1 MYCLGALEKFA
12 GMPSEQVRKIGVEIA
27 FLGTRG
33 LDVNSPEAKYSL
45 KSLEGNCSGLN
56 LVCYEYV
63 AFKQFAPEQ
72 NIGFD
77 LDAEYETALGLF
89 KPR

>member
-1 MYCLGALEKFA
+1 
-12 GMPSEQVRKIGVEIA
+12 
-27 FLGTRG
+27 
-33 LDVNSPEAKYSL
+33 
-45 KSLEGNCSGLN
+45 

-77 LDAEYETALGLF
+77 LSAEYETALKLF
-89 KPR
+89 KSR